1 MSKCHI
7 AGKHV
12 SRLLWYF
19 RFLFWSDISDYP
31 KIERASLT
39 GQNREVIISKGL
51 AFPVAIDVDVS
62 GTSRRIYWVDTVRDT
77 VESALLDGG
86 DRRIVRRM
94 AHSEFFDL
102 ALYRVYCFIII
113 LRFVSMIALF
123 FS

>member
-1 MSKCHI
+1 MSNI
-7 AGKHV
+7 
-12 SRLLWYF
+12 WYF
-19 RFLFWSDISDYP
+19 RFIFWSDISDYP

-86 DRRIVRRM
+86 DRRIVRLM
-94 AHSEFFDL
+94 AHTQFFDL
-102 ALYRVYCFIII
+102 ALYRVYCSIII
-113 LRFVSMIALF
+113 L
-123 FS
+123 

>member
-19 RFLFWSDISDYP
+19 RFIFWSDISDYP

-94 AHSEFFDL
+94 AHTEFFDL
-102 ALYRVYCFIII
+102 ALYRVYFSIII
-113 LRFVSMIALF
+113 LRFVTMTALF
-123 FS
+123 SP